1 MPGGL
6 GRLREGRLQQLQLLG
21 LDGRPGAATFVAVV
35 VFLLV
40 VVVAAIWRKN
50 RLLVDLP
57 TQLVR
62 FQPRTY
68 SPLLVE

>member
-21 LDGRPGAATFVAVV
+21 LDGRPRAATFVAVV

-50 RLLVDLP
+50 RLLVNLP

-68 SPLLVE
+68 SP

>member
-21 LDGRPGAATFVAVV
+21 LDGRPRAATFVAVV

-40 VVVAAIWRKN
+40 VVVAAIWRNKRVLS
-50 RLLVDLP
+50 RLNYLP
-57 TQLVR
+57 ATL
-62 FQPRTY
+62 
-68 SPLLVE
+68 PLHSSVG

>member
-6 GRLREGRLQQLQLLG
+6 GRLRECRLEQLQLLG